1 MSNEKNE
8 LIKKLKKNL
17 IQSENQLND
26 FINEL
31 TSQAFEKDDLESLK
45 NLIEE
50 AKVKLEKIVLENSNE
65 EE

>member
-1 MSNEKNE
+1 MNNEKNK

>member
-50 AKVKLEKIVLENSNE
+50 AKVKLEKILLENSNE

>member
-50 AKVKLEKIVLENSNE
+50 AKIKLEKIILQNSNE